1 MPKACKF
8 VGAQNPRDTLCGR
21 DGPRSRV
28 YVPETRAYHS
38 YNKRREQTALDP
50 RYLRRSPPCSLHFG
64 LHTSFAH
71 STAYTAHTR
80 HGFTHRDTESV
91 PHTEQSPSDP
101 SQPTPVANLSSLYPP
116 PHPREEHPGT
126 SCEGSA
132 YFAWRCPRR
141 EATQNGAMCI
151 YHVRAA
157 AHFRFSTRRGPARSQ
172 AGSQGARAW
181 GRRRRATGGTWG
193 SEGCIHRGRACLVRV
208 RLGLGL
214 GLGLGYLGLG
224 LGLGLG

>member
-1 MPKACKF
+1 
-8 VGAQNPRDTLCGR
+8 VGGTGR

-91 PHTEQSPSDP
+91 PHTEQSPSGP
-101 SQPTPVANLSSLYPP
+101 SQPPPVANLSSLYPP

-132 YFAWRCPRR
+132 YFAWRCPLGARR
-141 EATQNGAMCI
+141 LRMARCAYTMCA
-151 YHVRAA
+151 RRRPAPQRA

-181 GRRRRATGGTWG
+181 GRCRRATGGTWG

-214 GLGLGYLGLG
+214 GLGLGY
-224 LGLGLG
+224 